1 VAADLTGKLRLQVR
15 QANAIA
21 PAIGIDDDRMCAL
34 VVAAIDQQLA
44 RAAGSRWRALVIV
57 IPVLT
62 GVSPCCQFFSVKKS
76 LDSANGLN
84 GPMTKPLLLTV
95 CAVLVAFGIFTIAVS
110 AGVFV
115 QLLGAIIMALGGSAG
130 YMILVGLN

>member
-1 VAADLTGKLRLQVR
+1 
-15 QANAIA
+15 
-21 PAIGIDDDRMCAL
+21 
-34 VVAAIDQQLA
+34 
-44 RAAGSRWRALVIV
+44 
-57 IPVLT
+57 
-62 GVSPCCQFFSVKKS
+62 
-76 LDSANGLN
+76 
-84 GPMTKPLLLTV
+84 MTKPLLLTV